1 MSFLTSSPSLGDIIN
16 DAMTQLTGRYMPFVD
31 CSSIWHVQMIVATG
45 GPCYSLVSALTSLLC
60 LLAFHACLCPSLI
73 FPHLH
78 PLCSPSMSLLHV
90 SHNAISQ
97 ALLLLLLLLVLL
109 LLLLLLHS
117 AYNYY
122 YYIIMSCGQCSRFS
136 CVHCRALDACPCLS
150 LVCLVPYYYYYIMPT
165 TTTTTT

>member
-97 ALLLLLLLLVLL
+97 ALLLLLL
-109 LLLLLLHS
+109 HN
-117 AYNYY
+117 AYY
-122 YYIIMSCGQCSRFS
+122 YYIMSCGQCSRFS
-136 CVHCRALDACPCLS
+136 CVHCRALDACLCLS
-150 LVCLVPYYYYYIMPT
+150 LVCLVPYYYYYIMHT
-165 TTTTTT
+165 TATAT

>member
-1 MSFLTSSPSLGDIIN
+1 VSFLTSSPSLGDIIN

-31 CSSIWHVQMIVATG
+31 CSSIWHVQMIVAAG

-78 PLCSPSMSLLHV
+78 PLRSPSMSLLHV

-109 LLLLLLHS
+109 HN
-117 AYNYY
+117 AYY
-122 YYIIMSCGQCSRFS
+122 
-136 CVHCRALDACPCLS
+136 
-150 LVCLVPYYYYYIMPT
+150 YYYYYIMPFRQCSRLSCVHHQVFT
-165 TTTTTT
+165 LELCSL